1 MFAVIKR
8 LFGIG
13 VAMIGL
19 TGAALAGSG
28 ATDPFVASMEAALQ
42 KNPKIIAAAAQ
53 LKAALERLPQSRALL
68 MPTLDLNASRGHSR
82 LEWSG
87 GGSSS
92 TDPAVVGLSL
102 TQSLFNQKALVGFR
116 QTKPYIASVE
126 QDAQAAIQAVFL
138 EAASTAVEVLQAS
151 EVVRL
156 AKNNRELLKHHLE
169 ATRSRFKVGE
179 ITRTDVSQAESRL
192 ASAEANLVRSEN
204 TLAVA
209 RARFQEVTGG
219 PVPEGLHLPGFRD
232 KLDDLPRSE
241 LQTRAA
247 ERPDLV
253 AAILRLKVAEDEVD
267 LKRAGHMPSVAL
279 SAKASRNWGE
289 EISNT
294 IDPVNKYAVD
304 LGVTVPIYAGG
315 MVVSQTAEALARQEA
330 QAAEVE
336 RLRLQITREV
346 EAAALDLH
354 SARAADVALETALK
368 AADDALDGVDREYRV
383 GTRTA
388 LDLLD
393 ARNEAF
399 SAETELAKSRFGMV
413 NSGFR
418 LLHAMGRLTLEALTL
433 NPPQTGDRPSRESS
447 DRDSPKPPR
456 R

>member
-1 MFAVIKR
+1 MIKR
-8 LFGIG
+8 LLGIG
-13 VAMIGL
+13 VAVIGL
-19 TGAALAGSG
+19 SGAALAGTGES
-28 ATDPFVASMEAALQ
+28 DPFVASIEAALQ
-42 KNPKIIAAAAQ
+42 KNPRVTAAAAQ

-68 MPTLDLNASRGHSR
+68 MPTIDFSASRSHSR

-87 GGSSS
+87 GAGSS
-92 TDPAVVGLSL
+92 TDPGTVGLSL
-102 TQSLFNQKALVGFR
+102 TQSVFNQKALVGFR
-116 QTKPYIASVE
+116 QTRPYIASVE

-138 EAASTAVEVLQAS
+138 DAASAVVEVLQAT

-169 ATRSRFKVGE
+169 ATRSRFTVGE
-179 ITRTDVSQAESRL
+179 ITRTDVSQAEARL
-192 ASAEANLVRSEN
+192 ATAEANLVRSEN

-209 RARFQEVTGG
+209 RARFQEVVGG
-219 PVPEGLHLPGFRD
+219 PVPEGLHLPGFRE
-232 KLDDLPRSE
+232 KLEALPRSE
-241 LQTRAA
+241 LQTRAG

-253 AAILRLKVAEDEVD
+253 AAILRLKVAADEVD
-267 LKRAGHMPSVAL
+267 MKRAAHMPTVSL

-315 MVVSQTAEALARQEA
+315 MVVSQTAEALARQDA
-330 QAAEVE
+330 QGAEVE

-368 AADDALDGVDREYRV
+368 AANDALDGVDRESRV

-399 SAETELAKSRFGMV
+399 SAQTELAKSRFGMV
-413 NSGFR
+413 HSGFR
-418 LLHAMGRLTLEALTL
+418 LLHAMGRLTLDALTL
-433 NPPQTGDRPSRESS
+433 TPPGSADHSRETTGKPSR
-447 DRDSPKPPR
+447 P
-456 R
+456 